1 MTDPS
6 APRDPSAV
14 ARSYLTSFTDRDPD
28 AIAAHVSDD
37 FYNEHTAALGSSCE
51 GRAEY
56 LRRLPGFLDSMPG
69 LRYEIERIVAEGD
82 QAVAFYT
89 LHAHVNERDVAVR
102 GVMRMTVVEGLITHR
117 TDYWDAKVFLDQLA
131 P

>member
-6 APRDPSAV
+6 GSRDPIEV
-14 ARSYLTSFTDRDPD
+14 ARSYLASFADRDPD
-28 AIAAHVSDD
+28 AIAAHVSDG
-37 FYNEHTAALGSSCE
+37 FVNEHTAALGSSCE
-51 GRAEY
+51 GRDEY

-69 LRYEIERIVAEGD
+69 LRYEIERIVADGD

-89 LHAHVNERDVAVR
+89 LHAHVDGRGIVVR
-102 GVMRMTVVEGLITHR
+102 GAMRMTVSEGLITHR
-117 TDYWDAKVFLDQLA
+117 TDYWDAKVFLDQIG